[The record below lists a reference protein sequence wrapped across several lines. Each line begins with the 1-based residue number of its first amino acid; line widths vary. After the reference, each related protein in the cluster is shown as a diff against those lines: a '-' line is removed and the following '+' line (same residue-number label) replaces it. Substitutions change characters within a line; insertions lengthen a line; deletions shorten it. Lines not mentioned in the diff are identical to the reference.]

1 MHRLELDNGHLTYT
15 DTGPHRG
22 DGLVV
27 LLHGGGLDHRMWDDQ
42 VPVLARTH
50 RVVVPDLRGHGLAS
64 TLDVPIRHC
73 DDVAALVRHLDAGPA
88 ILVGVS
94 MGGGAATD
102 TALEHPD
109 AVRAIVVS
117 GTGTSAPTFS
127 DPWVLG
133 ILEEWQRS
141 IAQRDAQAYVEA
153 SLAFCAGPQR
163 SMDEV
168 GGDTVA
174 RCRRMLTDTLAR
186 HASPDAV
193 MPQPVE
199 DAWDRL
205 GEIDVPVLALCGA
218 LDSRDHR
225 DMGRRLAAG
234 VRRGRYEEVPDG
246 AHYPN
251 MEQPAAWNAAV
262 DAFVAE
268 ACGATA

>member
-1 MHRLELDNGHLTYT
+1 VHRLDLGTGHLTYT
-15 DTGPHRG
+15 DSGPRGG

-27 LLHGGGLDHRMWDDQ
+27 LLHGGGLDHRMWDEQ
-42 VPVLARTH
+42 VLVLARRH

-64 TLDVPIRHC
+64 TLDVPSRHC

-88 ILVGVS
+88 VLVGVS

-109 AVRAIVVS
+109 TVRGIVVS

-127 DPWVLG
+127 DPWVLA
-133 ILEEWQRS
+133 ILQEWQRS
-141 IAQRDAQAYVEA
+141 IAQRDAAAYVEA
-153 SLAFCAGPQR
+153 SLAFCAGPSR
-163 SMDEV
+163 SLDQVPEE
-168 GGDTVA
+168 TVE

-193 MPQPVE
+193 MPRPVE

-205 GEIDVPVLALCGA
+205 GEIDVPLLALCGA
-218 LDSRDHR
+218 LDSADHR

-234 VRRGRYEEVPDG
+234 VRQGRYEEVPG
-246 AHYPN
+246 SAHYPN
-251 MEQPAAWNAAV
+251 MERPDAWNVAV
-262 DAFVAE
+262 DGLLAE
-268 ACGATA
+268 VRAATR